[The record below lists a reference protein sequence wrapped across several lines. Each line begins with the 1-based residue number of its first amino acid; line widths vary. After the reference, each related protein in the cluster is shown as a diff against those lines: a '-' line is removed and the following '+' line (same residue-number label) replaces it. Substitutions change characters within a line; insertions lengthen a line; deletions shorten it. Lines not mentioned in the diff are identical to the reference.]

1 MVGEVLK
8 HIGARDT
15 IRGAL
20 SLDEENSITGGTLV
34 NIERSI
40 NQ

>member
-1 MVGEVLK
+1 MSQKTRRNRAEEIVSEVLK

-20 SLDEENSITGGTLV
+20 V

-40 NQ
+40 NE